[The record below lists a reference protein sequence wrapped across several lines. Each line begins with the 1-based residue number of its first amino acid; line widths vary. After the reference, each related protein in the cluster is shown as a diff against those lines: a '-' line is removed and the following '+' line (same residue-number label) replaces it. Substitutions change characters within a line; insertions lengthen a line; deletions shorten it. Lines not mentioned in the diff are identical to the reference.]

1 MELPNAAGVTSHTA
15 MWATWGDPFASIA
28 PLAADSNVTD
38 GDGDGDPSAG
48 MYIMAIAIAIIS
60 NISTSAGFLLWKS
73 SSTTEMDLPVFRRW
87 RWWLG
92 LAFLGPLL
100 VVFNL
105 LAYSLLEQ
113 STIACFAGL
122 SIVFSALITHFASSE
137 RKCLGWCTVHE
148 SLECTDWGLI
158 ACIFL
163 GVSLITTYDGVS
175 ADDDAS
181 EPLTLLQ
188 ASTAIRCMS
197 TIAYV
202 VMAWT
207 LGTLCATFLVCKG
220 FERCVTAE
228 GIPYIAVLM
237 AFTGAT
243 CASVSVA
250 CMRVISAAAYAVAAS
265 GFQVLTTWPGSDF
278 WYAVVALLI
287 DVPFQF
293 VLLQATLTHA
303 PVALGVPAYQSFVVL
318 MGLFA
323 NFVIWQPGDELLRDR
338 GYLQPVTDDSQTLHV
353 VISVTSVTF
362 VIAGLACLCYRQ
374 QVRLRRDA
382 DLSNSPP
389 LSTEFVAGHVSRGPL
404 SEGTPLVDK
413 VAPKP

>member
-1 MELPNAAGVTSHTA
+1 MSVFDRIVGP
-15 MWATWGDPFASIA
+15 TWGHGD
-28 PLAADSNVTD
+28 PLAANNIALLAASNNITD
-38 GDGDGDPSAG
+38 DEDETSVS
-48 MYIMAIAIAIIS
+48 MYIMAIAIAVIS

-73 SSTTEMDLPVFRRW
+73 SSTTEKDVPVCQRW

-92 LAFLGPLL
+92 LFFLGPLL

-137 RKCLGWCTVHE
+137 RKCLAWCTVRE
-148 SLECTDWGLI
+148 QLELTDWGLI
-158 ACIFL
+158 ACIFI
-163 GVSLITTYDGVS
+163 GVSLITTYQGVTAGDDG
-175 ADDDAS
+175 S
-181 EPLTLLQ
+181 EALTLTQ
-188 ASTAIRCMS
+188 ASIAIRNTS
-197 TIAYV
+197 TVAYV

-207 LGTLCATFLVCKG
+207 LGTVCSTFLVCKG
-220 FERCVTAE
+220 FDRCVTAE
-228 GIPYIAVLM
+228 GVPYIAVLM

-250 CMRVISAAAYAVAAS
+250 CMRVISAAAYAVASS
-265 GFQVLTTWPGSDF
+265 GLQVLTTFPGSDF
-278 WYAVVALLI
+278 WYALVTLLI

-323 NFVIWQPGDELLRDR
+323 SYVIWQPAKVASDR
-338 GYLQPVTDDSQTLHV
+338 VLEHLSSLATNDQTMDV
-353 VISVTSVTF
+353 IISVASVAL
-362 VIAGLACLCYRQ
+362 VIAGLAMLCYRQ
-374 QVRLRRDA
+374 QVRQRRDT
-382 DLSNSPP
+382 DVSNSPP

-413 VAPKP
+413 VLAPKP